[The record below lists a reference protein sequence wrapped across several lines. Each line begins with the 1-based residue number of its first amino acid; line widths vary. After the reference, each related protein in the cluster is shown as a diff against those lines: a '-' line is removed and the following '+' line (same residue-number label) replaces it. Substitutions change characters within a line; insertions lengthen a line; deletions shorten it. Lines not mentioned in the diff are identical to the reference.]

1 MPRQFWPLTQ
11 EFLDQIE
18 TKYFDIHYAQESE
31 LQILDLYYP
40 NEKSDKPYPVIIHT
54 HGGAFAN
61 GDQRENNAEPMLR
74 GLERGYVV
82 ASIQYR
88 RSREALFPAQLYDA
102 KAAVRFLRANAE
114 KYQLDPDRFAAW
126 GPSSGGWLASMLG
139 VTAGNPAF
147 EDPEQGNAGFS
158 SAVQAVVDWCGP
170 CGGFLEMDPALAR
183 SGTGVP
189 DHNQPDSPES
199 RFLGR
204 PLPEIPELVR
214 LACPCTY
221 VSKKTPPICIIH
233 GSADQIVPVEQSIR
247 FYNTILE
254 RAGADRAELCVVE
267 GKRHHGD
274 PWYHEPW
281 VADECLDF
289 LDRVLRRKDSG
300 SEEVL

>member
-1 MPRQFWPLTQ
+1 MPKQFYPLSQ
-11 EFLDQIE
+11 AFLDSIE
-18 TKYFDIHYAQESE
+18 RKQLDIHYCDDSPM
-31 LQILDLYYP
+31 QILDLYWP
-40 NEKSDKPYPVIIHT
+40 NQASDKPYPLIIHT

-74 GLERGYVV
+74 GLERGYAV

-88 RSREALFPAQLYDA
+88 RSREALFPAQVYDA
-102 KAAVRFLRANAE
+102 KAAVRWLRANAE
-114 KYQLDPDRFAAW
+114 RLNLDPERFAAW

-147 EDPEQGNAGFS
+147 EDPDQGNPGVS

-170 CGGFLEMDPALAR
+170 CGGFLEMDAAFR
-183 SGTGVP
+183 ASGLGEATH
-189 DHNQPDSPES
+189 DLPDSPES

-204 PLPEIPELVR
+204 AITEIPELVR
-214 LACPCTY
+214 MTCPCAY
-221 VSKKTPPICIIH
+221 VHEGMPPVYILH
-233 GSADQIVPVEQSIR
+233 GGADQVVPVEQSIR
-247 FYNTILE
+247 FRDAIAAV
-254 RAGADRAELCVVE
+254 AGEDRVRLHIVE

-289 LDRVLRRKDSG
+289 LDGVLK
-300 SEEVL
+300 